1 MVLETFFEWLV
12 MQENTLNGFEW
23 NKLGDNTVKCASVAQ
38 YKLQN
43 KHREFEMIGNKKK
56 SEQVFLGPKWGYD
69 NVYQF
74 IFNQC
79 NLSLF
84 S

>member
-1 MVLETFFEWLV
+1 MEERNES
-12 MQENTLNGFEW
+12 Q
-23 NKLGDNTVKCASVAQ
+23 VAM
-38 YKLQN
+38 YE
-43 KHREFEMIGNKKK
+43 H
-56 SEQVFLGPKWGYD
+56 
-69 NVYQF
+69 VYQF